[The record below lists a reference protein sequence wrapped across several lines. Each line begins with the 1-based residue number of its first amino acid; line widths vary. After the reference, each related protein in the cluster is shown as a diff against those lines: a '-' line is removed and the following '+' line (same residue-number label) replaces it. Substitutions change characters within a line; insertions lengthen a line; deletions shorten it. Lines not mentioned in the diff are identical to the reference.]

1 MTIMEKIPQESTQT
15 TLVSF
20 IVTTYNLPVD
30 LLRAC
35 LSSILSLS
43 LGEDEKEI
51 IVVDDG
57 SEVSVVNEML
67 DIRENII
74 YVRQKNQG
82 LSLARNT
89 GIRMATGQ
97 YIQFVDGDDLLLQAP
112 YEHCLDLVRYHNPDI
127 VIFES
132 TRQEHAETQFLYEG
146 PQTGSSY
153 MRNHNLRASAC
164 GYIFR
169 RSLIGSNLRFL
180 PHMFH
185 EDEDFTPQIF
195 LRAERVFST
204 KARAYFYRE
213 REDSI
218 TNCQDESHISQR
230 LEDTEK
236 ILFHLQSLLDT
247 IPEAD
252 RPGLNRRIAQLTMDY
267 LYNIIKNPHSKSLL
281 EGAINRLNEKGLYP
295 LPDKNYTR
303 KYELFRRAIDNKVLR
318 RLLLFVVK

>member
-1 MTIMEKIPQESTQT
+1 MEKVPQKSTQSI
-15 TLVSF
+15 LVSF
-20 IVTTYNLPVD
+20 IVTTYNLPIE

-43 LGEDEKEI
+43 LGEDEREI

-57 SEVSVVNEML
+57 SEVSVANDML
-67 DIRENII
+67 DVRDNII
-74 YVRQKNQG
+74 YVRQRNQG
-82 LSLARNT
+82 LSVARNT

-112 YEHCLDLVRYHNPDI
+112 YEHCLDLVRFHNPDI

-132 TRQEHAETQFLYEG
+132 TKQEHAEVQFSYDG
-146 PQTGSSY
+146 PQTGSSF
-153 MRNHNLRASAC
+153 MRSHNLRASAC

-169 RSLIGSNLRFL
+169 RSLIGNNLRFL
-180 PHMFH
+180 PHVYH

-204 KARAYFYRE
+204 KALAYFYRV
-213 REDSI
+213 RDDSI
-218 TNCQDESHISQR
+218 TNCQDENHISQR

-236 ILFHLQSLLDT
+236 IIFHLQSLLDT

-267 LYNIIKNPHSKSLL
+267 LYNIIKNTHSKSRLD
-281 EGAINRLNEKGLYP
+281 GAINRLSERGLFP
-295 LPDKNYTR
+295 LPDKKYTQ
-303 KYELFRRAIDNKVLR
+303 KYELFRRAIDNKLLR
-318 RLLLFVVK
+318 RMLLFVVK

>member
-1 MTIMEKIPQESTQT
+1 MEKIPQKSTQSI
-15 TLVSF
+15 LVSF
-20 IVTTYNLPVD
+20 IVTTYNLPIE

-43 LGEDEKEI
+43 LGEDEREI

-57 SEVSVVNEML
+57 SAVSVANDLL
-67 DIRENII
+67 DVRDNIV
-74 YVRQKNQG
+74 YVRQRNQG
-82 LSLARNT
+82 LSVARNT

-112 YEHCLDLVRYHNPDI
+112 YEHCLDLVRFHNPDI

-132 TRQEHAETQFLYEG
+132 TKQEHAEVQFSFDG
-146 PQTGSSY
+146 PQTGSSF
-153 MRNHNLRASAC
+153 MRSHNLRASAC

-169 RSLIGSNLRFL
+169 RSLIGNNLRFL
-180 PHMFH
+180 PHVYH

-204 KARAYFYRE
+204 KALAYFYRV
-213 REDSI
+213 RDDSI
-218 TNCQDESHISQR
+218 TNRQDEDHISKR

-236 ILFHLQSLLDT
+236 IIFHLQSLLDT

-267 LYNIIKNPHSKSLL
+267 LYNIIKNTHSKSRL
-281 EGAINRLNEKGLYP
+281 EGAINRLSEKGLYP
-295 LPDKNYTR
+295 LPDKKYTR
-303 KYELFRRAIDNKVLR
+303 KYELFRRAIDNKLLR
-318 RLLLFVVK
+318 QMLIFIVK

>member
-1 MTIMEKIPQESTQT
+1 MEKIPQKNTQSI
-15 TLVSF
+15 LVSF
-20 IVTTYNLPVD
+20 IVTTYNLPVE

-43 LGEDEKEI
+43 LGENEREI
-51 IVVDDG
+51 IIVDDG
-57 SEVSVVNEML
+57 SEVSVAN
-67 DIRENII
+67 DIPDLRENII
-74 YVRQKNQG
+74 YVRQRNQG
-82 LSLARNT
+82 LSIARNT

-97 YIQFVDGDDLLLQAP
+97 YIQFVDGDDLLIQAP

-132 TRQEHAETQFLYEG
+132 TKQEHAEVQFLYEG
-146 PQTGSSY
+146 PQTGSSF
-153 MRNHNLRASAC
+153 MRSHNLRSSAC

-169 RSLIGSNLRFL
+169 RSLIGNNLRFL
-180 PHMFH
+180 PHIFH

-204 KARAYFYRE
+204 KARAYFYRV
-213 REDSI
+213 RKDSI
-218 TNCQDESHISQR
+218 TNCQDVGHISKR

-236 ILFHLQSLLDT
+236 IIFHLQSLLDI
-247 IPEAD
+247 IPESD

-267 LYNIIKNPHSKSLL
+267 LYNVIKNTHSKVLL
-281 EGAINRLNEKGLYP
+281 DRAIKRLSEKGLFP
-295 LPDKNYTR
+295 LPDKKYTR
-303 KYELFRRAIDNKVLR
+303 KYDFFRRTIDNKVFR

>member
-1 MTIMEKIPQESTQT
+1 MEKVPQKSTQSI
-15 TLVSF
+15 LVSF
-20 IVTTYNLPVD
+20 IVTTYNLPIE

-43 LGEDEKEI
+43 LGEDEREI

-57 SEVSVVNEML
+57 SEVSVANDML
-67 DIRENII
+67 DIRDNII
-74 YVRQKNQG
+74 YVRQRNQG
-82 LSLARNT
+82 LSVARNT

-112 YEHCLDLVRYHNPDI
+112 YEHCLDLVRFHNPDI

-132 TRQEHAETQFLYEG
+132 TKQEHAEVQFSYDG
-146 PQTGSSY
+146 PQTGSSF
-153 MRNHNLRASAC
+153 MRSHNLRASAC

-169 RSLIGSNLRFL
+169 RSLIGNNLRFL
-180 PHMFH
+180 PHVYH

-204 KARAYFYRE
+204 KALAYFYRL
-213 REDSI
+213 RDDSI
-218 TNCQDESHISQR
+218 TNRQDENHISKR

-236 ILFHLQSLLDT
+236 IIFHLQSLLDT

-267 LYNIIKNPHSKSLL
+267 LYNIIKNTHSKSRL
-281 EGAINRLNEKGLYP
+281 EGAINRLSERGLFP
-295 LPDKNYTR
+295 LPDKKYTR
-303 KYELFRRAIDNKVLR
+303 KYELFRRAIDNKLLR
-318 RLLLFVVK
+318 RMLLFVVK

>member
-1 MTIMEKIPQESTQT
+1 MEKNSPKSRQSI
-15 TLVSF
+15 LVSF

-43 LGEDEKEI
+43 LGEDEREI

-57 SEVSVVNEML
+57 SEVSVANDML

-74 YVRQKNQG
+74 YIRQKNQG
-82 LSLARNT
+82 LSVARNT
-89 GIRMATGQ
+89 GIRIATGQ

-127 VIFES
+127 VLFES
-132 TRQEHAETQFLYEG
+132 TNQEYAEAPFLYDG
-146 PQTGSSY
+146 PQTGSGY

-169 RSLIGSNLRFL
+169 RSLIGDNLRFL
-180 PHMFH
+180 PHTFH
-185 EDEDFTPQIF
+185 EDEDFTPQLF

-204 KARAYFYRE
+204 KSLAYFYRV
-213 REDSI
+213 RENSI
-218 TNCQDESHISQR
+218 TNCQDENHITKR

-236 ILFHLQSLLDT
+236 IIYHLQSMLDT
-247 IPEAD
+247 IPEGD
-252 RPGLNRRIAQLTMDY
+252 KPGLNRRIAQLTMDY
-267 LYNIIKNPHSKSLL
+267 LYNIIKGTHSKSRL
-281 EGAINRLNEKGLYP
+281 EEAINRLSEKGLFP
-295 LPDKNYTR
+295 LPDKKYTR
-303 KYELFRRAIDNKVLR
+303 KYKLFRKAIDNKIWR
-318 RLLLFVVK
+318 RVLLFVVK

>member
-1 MTIMEKIPQESTQT
+1 MEKVPQKSTQSI
-15 TLVSF
+15 LVSF
-20 IVTTYNLPVD
+20 IVTTYNLPIE

-43 LGEDEKEI
+43 LGEDEREI

-57 SEVSVVNEML
+57 SEVSVANDML
-67 DIRENII
+67 DVRDNIV
-74 YVRQKNQG
+74 YVRQRNQG
-82 LSLARNT
+82 LSVARNT

-112 YEHCLDLVRYHNPDI
+112 YEHCLDLVRFHNPDI

-132 TRQEHAETQFLYEG
+132 TKQEHAEVQFSYDG
-146 PQTGSSY
+146 PQTGSSF
-153 MRNHNLRASAC
+153 MRSHNLRASAC

-169 RSLIGSNLRFL
+169 RSLIGNNLRFL
-180 PHMFH
+180 PHVYH

-204 KARAYFYRE
+204 KALAYFYRV
-213 REDSI
+213 RDDSI
-218 TNCQDESHISQR
+218 TNCQDENHISQR

-236 ILFHLQSLLDT
+236 IIFHLQSLLDT

-267 LYNIIKNPHSKSLL
+267 LYNIIKNTHSKSRLD
-281 EGAINRLNEKGLYP
+281 GAINRLSERGLFP
-295 LPDKNYTR
+295 LPDKKYTR
-303 KYELFRRAIDNKVLR
+303 KYELFRRAIDNKLLR
-318 RLLLFVVK
+318 RMLFFIVK